1 MPITT
6 QEDQHISL
14 NDAAAMT
21 LKFRQSNPVGSVIAH
36 LFSRDVID
44 EILAQFIQSKPVGG
58 VIAHLFTKEIIME
71 ILNQANCEG
80 IRIYHGIDAANMPV
94 LVVSGVDANKNDLYQ
109 GTLAEHAEK
118 CPIFCSGQNP
128 LNS

>member
-21 LKFRQSNPVGSVIAH
+21 LKFRQSNPLGSVVAH
-36 LFSRDVID
+36 LFAREVID
-44 EILAQFIQSKPVGG
+44 EILAQPG
-58 VIAHLFTKEIIME
+58 
-71 ILNQANCEG
+71 CEG
-80 IRIYHGIDAANMPV
+80 IRIYHGIDAGNAPV
-94 LVVSGVDANKNDLYQ
+94 LVVTGVDGNKDDMYQ
-109 GTLAEHAEK
+109 GTLAEHADK
-118 CPIFCSGQNP
+118 CPLVCSHMNP

>member
-1 MPITT
+1 MYYCAIKLHRIMPITT

-14 NDAAAMT
+14 NDAAALT
-21 LKFRQSNPVGSVIAH
+21 LKFRQSNPVGGIV
-36 LFSRDVID
+36 
-44 EILAQFIQSKPVGG
+44 
-58 VIAHLFTKEIIME
+58 AHLFTKEIIME

-94 LVVSGVDANKNDLYQ
+94 LVMTGVDANKDDLYQ
-109 GTLAEHAEK
+109 GTLAEHADK
-118 CPIFCSGQNP
+118 CPLVCSHMNP

>member
-14 NDAAAMT
+14 NDAAALT
-21 LKFRQSNPVGSVIAH
+21 LKFRQSN
-36 LFSRDVID
+36 
-44 EILAQFIQSKPVGG
+44 PVGG

-94 LVVSGVDANKNDLYQ
+94 LVMTGVDANKDDLYQ

-118 CPIFCSGQNP
+118 CPIFCSGPNP

>member
-36 LFSRDVID
+36 LF
-44 EILAQFIQSKPVGG
+44 
-58 VIAHLFTKEIIME
+58 TKEIIME

-80 IRIYHGIDAANMPV
+80 IRIYHGIDAGNAPV
-94 LVVSGVDANKNDLYQ
+94 LVVTGVDGNKDDMYQ
-109 GTLAEHAEK
+109 GTLAEHADK
-118 CPIFCSGQNP
+118 CPLWCSQGNP